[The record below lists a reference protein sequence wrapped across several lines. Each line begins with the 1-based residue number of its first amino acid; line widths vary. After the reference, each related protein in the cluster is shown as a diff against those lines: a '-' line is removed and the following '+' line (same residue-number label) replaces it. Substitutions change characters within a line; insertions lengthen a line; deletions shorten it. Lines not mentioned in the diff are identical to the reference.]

1 MEAGGMLADRYR
13 LVAPLAR
20 GAQGTVWRAVDT
32 RASRAEAGSVGETG
46 EVAVKV
52 SGSADVESL
61 LRLVCEQS
69 VRLGHP
75 HVLTPV
81 DWFVRD
87 GEAWLVLP
95 LVRGGTLAGLLADY
109 GELPPAVGLLIA
121 EQLLDALAAVHAA
134 GLCHRDVKPSNVL
147 LAATGEGR
155 PHVFLGDFG
164 VARVLPYLQ
173 LTSPGFVA
181 GTPDYLAPEVR
192 AGAGSSPAQDVY
204 AAGLV
209 LRALGGPSA
218 LVATM
223 VADRPA
229 DRPTAAAARD
239 EIARARA
246 ALGPERWPVLWADEP
261 FVVPDQ
267 IGEAPPAEAAP
278 FASAPAVPVPAV
290 PVPAVPVPAVP
301 APAVPAPAVPA
312 AVPAP
317 AVPVTAPAPAV
328 PAAGS
333 VTAPAPAVP
342 PVPPGPPARGPVRR
356 RYLAW
361 AAGGIAA
368 AVAATILL
376 NATGTEDKGG
386 ESPPPRTVPADTIIG
401 PPDPD
406 GPTAYTPCTAE
417 EYLGVGFSPEGHAL
431 LCTLV
436 PGTRRYEWT
445 PST

>member
-1 MEAGGMLADRYR
+1 MLADRYR

-32 RASRAEAGSVGETG
+32 RAPRAEAGSVGETG

-278 FASAPAVPVPAV
+278 FASVAS
-290 PVPAVPVPAVP
+290 VP
-301 APAVPAPAVPA
+301 APAVPAPS
-312 AVPAP
+312 
-317 AVPVTAPAPAV
+317 APAPAV

-342 PVPPGPPARGPVRR
+342 PVPPGPPALGSVRR
-356 RYLAW
+356 RSLAW
-361 AAGGIAA
+361 AAGGVAA
-368 AVAATILL
+368 VVALAVAATILL